1 MNAATANIAATPH
14 HAEVGTPARGKVAM
28 VCFLTTEA
36 AFFSTLIVAY
46 LFYHRHPG
54 PGPTASDVLDF
65 KLPAIGTFC
74 LVTSSLT
81 IALASR
87 AAARASRSGVV
98 SLLGLTVLL
107 AAGFLI
113 VTGIEWAGLLMHDQV
128 TIATNLFGSTYYTLI
143 GFHAGHVTMGA
154 ITMLILIGLVRRET
168 FGNTGYGAIE
178 LVSWYWHFVDGVW
191 IVLLFVVY
199 FLALK

>member
-1 MNAATANIAATPH
+1 MNAATASIARPAS
-14 HAEVGTPARGKVAM
+14 HAEADHPARGKVAM

-54 PGPTASDVLDF
+54 PGPTAADVLDF
-65 KLPAIGTFC
+65 KLPALGTIC

-81 IALASR
+81 IALAAR
-87 AAARASRSGVV
+87 AAAREDRAGVV
-98 SLLGLTVLL
+98 RWLCVTVLL
-107 AAGFLI
+107 ALGFLT
-113 VTGIEWAGLLMHDQV
+113 VTAIEWAGLLRDHNL

-143 GFHAGHVTMGA
+143 GFHAGHVTLGA
-154 ITMLILIGLVRRET
+154 MTMLIVIGLIRRGT
-168 FGNTGYGAIE
+168 LGRGGYGAVE
-178 LVSWYWHFVDGVW
+178 LVGWYWHFVDCVW

-199 FLALK
+199 YLALK